1 LASFAHAGDAPKI
14 LLLQSPNAES
24 QLARRLHAEFTN
36 LGIAVVEVPD
46 EAGDDAPRFLVDA
59 ATRERAFAA
68 IRVVSDAG
76 GVTVWVADRLTDKI
90 LVRSLPA
97 SRADVGGEVVALEV
111 VELLR
116 ASLLELNLPE
126 PSRRPSPPEVAALI
140 APAEAPPAPSRPSR
154 FHAELA
160 PTVLACPG
168 GIGPTGHA
176 NVGLR
181 YQWTPRLS
189 SRLFVILPVVPGTV
203 RGPEGHAEV
212 AVALAGAALEVTLT
226 PPSSDWLF
234 STGAALSAAW
244 IRTAGTT
251 ESALAER
258 TDSVYTAVPALVAA
272 LHRRLSTRATLGL
285 EVMSGV
291 SLPRPVILF
300 GERQTAHWGR
310 PLVGASLVL
319 ALALD

>member
-1 LASFAHAGDAPKI
+1 M
-14 LLLQSPNAES
+14 
-24 QLARRLHAEFTN
+24 ARRLHAEFTN

-46 EAGDDAPRFLVDA
+46 DAGDDNGRFLVDA

-76 GVTVWVADRLTDKI
+76 GITVWVADRLTDKI

-97 SRADVGGEVVALEV
+97 SRAGVGGEVVALEV

-126 PSRRPSPPEVAALI
+126 PRRKPSPPEVAALI
-140 APAEAPPAPSRPSR
+140 APAETAAPPPAPSR
-154 FHAELA
+154 FQAELA

-176 NVGLR
+176 SVALR
-181 YQWTPRLS
+181 YKWSPRFS
-189 SRLFVILPVVPGTV
+189 SRLFVTLPVVSGEV

-212 AVALAGAALEVTLT
+212 AVALAGAAFDVTLT
-226 PPSSDWLF
+226 PPSSDWLV
-234 STGAALSAAW
+234 STGAAISGAW

-258 TDSVYTAVPALVAA
+258 TDSVYAAVPAIVAA
-272 LHRRLSTRATLGL
+272 LHRRLSTRASLGL
-285 EVMSGV
+285 ELMSGV

-300 GERQTAHWGR
+300 GDRQTAHWGR
-310 PLVGASLVL
+310 PLVGASLAL